1 MGARAAKTKPG
12 NALVSYTV
20 YSQITRPARKIYH
33 VIMAVSI
40 AHLGPAGTYAEMAAM
55 VFAHS
60 GYLAQDTEVSYSP
73 QATIAQALIQVS
85 EGKTDWAVVPVENSV
100 EGSVPMTLD
109 TVWQHPNINI
119 HQALVLPIDHAFLT
133 SAGSLD
139 SIQTVY
145 SHPQALAQC
154 QGWLDSHLPQ
164 VERVPVNSTAR
175 AVQLLDGDR
184 QSGAIAS
191 LRAASLY
198 NVPVMEHPINDHPGN
213 CTRFWALS
221 QTHSPGGTYTSIG
234 FSVHDGNTPG
244 VLVQALQLFAD
255 QGINMIRIESRPT
268 KRTMGDYRFFVDFE
282 GNAQKPPLAAALAN
296 LKADASTYQLLGS
309 YDLKIIES
317 QLVADIM
324 AKVYGSGHKS

>member
-20 YSQITRPARKIYH
+20 YSQISPSAWKIYH

-60 GYLAQDTEVSYSP
+60 GCLASDIEVSYSP
-73 QATIAQALIQVS
+73 QPTIAQALIQVA
-85 EGKTDWAVVPVENSV
+85 EGKANWAVVPVENSV
-100 EGSVPMTLD
+100 QGSVSMTLD
-109 TVWQHPNINI
+109 TAWQHPNLNI

-133 SAGSLD
+133 NASSLA
-139 SIQTVY
+139 SIKTVY

-175 AVQLLDGDR
+175 AVQLLAGDQ

-198 NVPVMEHPINDHPGN
+198 NVPIMEHPINDHPGN

-221 QTHSPGGTYTSIG
+221 QANSPGGDYTSIG
-234 FSVHDGNTPG
+234 FSVYGGNTPG
-244 VLVQALQLFAD
+244 VLVQALQLFA
-255 QGINMIRIESRPT
+255 QEGINMIRIESRPT
-268 KRTMGDYRFFVDFE
+268 KKIMGDYRFFVDFE
-282 GNAQKPPLAAALAN
+282 GNAQQSPLNSALAN
-296 LKADASTYQLLGS
+296 LQAGASTYQLIGS

-317 QLVADIM
+317 QIVADIM
-324 AKVYGSGHKS
+324 AKA